1 MSRWSW
7 SDVYPVTIAVALCLF
22 LLPITVEASPLS
34 VAKQYV
40 GMHERHNTK
49 ALKAVL
55 GVNPARVKWCGAF
68 VGAMVRKT
76 GRKPPSGYLKAS
88 NWRNYGTRVPLK
100 AARPGDIV
108 VMRSHVT
115 IYTRRTK
122 GKVCG
127 IGGNQSNRVKESCYS
142 QRKVI
147 GVRR

>member
-1 MSRWSW
+1 MRLLLALLIAICL
-7 SDVYPVTIAVALCLF
+7 VLIPVMAD
-22 LLPITVEASPLS
+22 ASPLS
-34 VAKQYV
+34 AAKQYV
-40 GMHERHNTK
+40 GLHEHRNTK